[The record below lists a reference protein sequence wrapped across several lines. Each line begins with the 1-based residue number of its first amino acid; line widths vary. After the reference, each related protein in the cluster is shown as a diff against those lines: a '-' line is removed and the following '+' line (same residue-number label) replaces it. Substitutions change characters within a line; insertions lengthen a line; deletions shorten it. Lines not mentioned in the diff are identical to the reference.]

1 MAVGIV
7 GVYLMIGAWIGYRF
21 TRTLL
26 FLTIFVG
33 GTDSSTRIKRLQ

>member
-7 GVYLMIGAWIGYRF
+7 GVYLMMGAWMGYRF

-26 FLTIFVG
+26 RF
-33 GTDSSTRIKRLQ
+33 DSGKEEY

>member
-7 GVYLMIGAWIGYRF
+7 GVYLMMGAWIGYRF

-26 FLTIFVG
+26 FLNNDIG
-33 GTDSSTRIKRLQ
+33 RN